1 MPERKELIDYGPHL
15 FAVIGLLLILFA
27 VYVGGGDE
35 LTCTARACTS
45 IASS

>member
-1 MPERKELIDYGPHL
+1 MPEGKELIDYGPHL